1 MGSDQ
6 ILVMLPLVYDCF
18 EDGSQVETCR
28 SNATKM
34 MKMEVG

>member
-18 EDGSQVETCR
+18 EDSSQVETCQ

-34 MKMEVG
+34 MKIEVG